1 MALLY
6 MDGFDLQD
14 TLIRW
19 TTIGYT
25 GSVVYTTAT
34 RLGAGKCVTLDVG
47 PAGGAGTTIQI
58 VRPITPSAQVYVGAA
73 IQTTLE
79 GGNTNNPTAN
89 FFGLCGDNGATGH
102 LYLHRTTSNSIQLCR
117 ADPAGGSVQFPQGS
131 GVVLAT
137 SAVGTLDGNWHY
149 VEMSA
154 TIHDSTG
161 SVTVKVDG
169 ATVLTFTGD
178 TRNGGTSTDI
188 DTVKFKTGRYVDTP
202 SAMISID
209 DLYICNGTG
218 TVNNTFLG
226 DVRVQSLLPNGA
238 GASTQLAVTGA
249 ANNHTAA
256 GESPYN
262 NATYNS
268 SATVGQRDTYALS
281 DLAAGTAGVLG
292 VQAVAHM
299 QKSPDAGT
307 ASAKVAIK
315 SGATVY
321 YDATRSLGTAVAAY
335 SQVRETD
342 PATSAA
348 WTLAAVNALE
358 AGMEV
363 A

>member
-25 GSVVYTTAT
+25 ASVVYTPAT
-34 RLGAGKCVTLDVG
+34 RLGAGKCVHLTVG
-47 PAGGAGTTIQI
+47 SGGGVGGQIQI
-58 VRPITPSAQVYVGAA
+58 VRTFTPSAQVYVGAA
-73 IQTTLE
+73 LQVGVDTGITSE
-79 GGNTNNPTAN
+79 PTAN
-89 FFGLCGDNGATGH
+89 FFGLCGDNGTTGH
-102 LYLHRTTSNSIQLCR
+102 LYLRRTSSSAIQLYR
-117 ADPAGGSVQFPQGS
+117 GDPATGTFNSPS
-131 GVVLAT
+131 GTLLAT
-137 SAVGTLDGNWHY
+137 SAPGTFDANWHY

-154 TIHDSTG
+154 TLHDSTG
-161 SVTVKVDG
+161 AVTVKVDG
-169 ATVLTFTGD
+169 TTILTFTGD
-178 TRNGGTSTDI
+178 TKNGGTSTNI
-188 DTVKFKTGRYVDTP
+188 DTLKFKAGRYNFEPT
-202 SAMISID
+202 ATITID
-209 DLYICNGTG
+209 DLYLCNSTG

-226 DVRVQSLLPNGA
+226 DVRVQSLLPSGA
-238 GASTQLAVTGA
+238 GASTELAVTGA

-281 DLAAGTAGVLG
+281 DLAAGTAGILG

-299 QKSPDAGT
+299 QKSDSGA
-307 ASAKVAIK
+307 ASAKLAIK

-321 YDATRSLGTAVAAY
+321 YDATQSLGTAIAAY